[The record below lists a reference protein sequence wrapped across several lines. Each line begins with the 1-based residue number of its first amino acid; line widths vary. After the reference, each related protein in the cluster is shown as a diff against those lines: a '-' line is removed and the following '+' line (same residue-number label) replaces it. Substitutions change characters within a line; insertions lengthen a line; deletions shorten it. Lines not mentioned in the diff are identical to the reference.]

1 MEEGF
6 VVDGIRAI
14 CATLDSF
21 IYGWIIPML
30 YDFIMAL
37 AEVNPFKDN
46 AIEDFATRV
55 YSLLAL
61 FMLFKISFSFI
72 TYIVNPE
79 QMVDKTKGAS
89 NIIKNV
95 IIVLI
100 LIIITP
106 RAFSLL
112 RETQSAILHD
122 NVLPKF
128 ILGYGNDELRSPK
141 SLVYYDGTK
150 GYCTDSSNNIDYN
163 GVINAATTGDY
174 ISLMIFRNFFNVDDD
189 YFNQDPN
196 TVRKSL
202 IDNNFCDQVN
212 NVTVKNFLHA
222 SLYNSA
228 PEFWDGTYVID
239 YWIIISTVVGVGVAL
254 MLLTSCMDV
263 AVRSIKL
270 GFLQIISPIPIISY
284 MDPNSGKNG
293 MFKKWLTEVGKTW
306 ANLFIRL
313 ASLFFAVYAISQ
325 LEFLDLSN
333 ISIFSS
339 DDVAKYSFFIELFLI
354 IGALMFAKQLPQL
367 LETLIPGLKSSGSF
381 QLNPFK
387 KIANE
392 AIGGK
397 LVTGGAAALGGAALI
412 GGSQALSNA
421 VAFGRNK
428 YNLHKKIKSLE
439 ENGNDGDNKKLE
451 KLQREYNSMGIRRFG
466 STFSGGM
473 LGGAKNGLQSGFKTG
488 EKGSANVFK
497 NLKTDLEKG
506 DNARNNRTAI
516 RNYNREAPDDQKYG
530 WFERNITERVDRV
543 TGVKNEDAGYGYY
556 DKKIKELER
565 KISDNNDSE
574 AAVRTGLANYCVNN
588 GINQSLVEELHKLS
602 EGKAKD
608 TTDMINAIRGL
619 TTEDRDSFNKKYG
632 FSGIADLEA
641 NVNTWFSHYTN
652 NLQSSLKNIDSI
664 NTDTRELKAKK
675 REYEDI
681 AKTRR
686 NIEKK

>member
-14 CATLDSF
+14 CATLDNF

-212 NVTVKNFLHA
+212 NVTAKSFLHA

-254 MLLTSCMDV
+254 MLLTICMDV

-284 MDPNSGKNG
+284 MDPNSGKSG

-387 KIANE
+387 NIRENAL
-392 AIGGK
+392 GGNFVAGA
-397 LVTGGAAALGGAALI
+397 VTGAAAGSLATIGGFSANAWNIGKNANKNRKELGWKDGLQKTFLGTDEDGNIRSFRNGNTGIKGVGSAINSLRIGASNSIGSVVGGAGSSAVRAVAKGKDGKWKPLKNAAAGITESSAKRNQRNDGI
-412 GGSQALSNA
+412 GFKENSREKITSIAGIKNDYGLYGKNSDRIKQLSNQA
-421 VAFGRNK
+421 AEYNTREEIARKAQIEYESGSNYSADSFIESFRRNPEGTGELVFEQK
-428 YNLHKKIKSLE
+428 D
-439 ENGNDGDNKKLE
+439 ENGNYKYSGKNKYERYVAYMNKEKKGITYLDSNTFDQYSKLDFNTHY
-451 KLQREYNSMGIRRFG
+451 YNV
-466 STFSGGM
+466 
-473 LGGAKNGLQSGFKTG
+473 
-488 EKGSANVFK
+488 EH
-497 NLKTDLEKG
+497 E
-506 DNARNNRTAI
+506 
-516 RNYNREAPDDQKYG
+516 
-530 WFERNITERVDRV
+530 
-543 TGVKNEDAGYGYY
+543 
-556 DKKIKELER
+556 KIKKEL
-565 KISDNNDSE
+565 S
-574 AAVRTGLANYCVNN
+574 
-588 GINQSLVEELHKLS
+588 
-602 EGKAKD
+602 KAQ
-608 TTDMINAIRGL
+608 NL
-619 TTEDRDSFNKKYG
+619 FKK
-632 FSGIADLEA
+632 
-641 NVNTWFSHYTN
+641 
-652 NLQSSLKNIDSI
+652 
-664 NTDTRELKAKK
+664 
-675 REYEDI
+675 
-681 AKTRR
+681 
-686 NIEKK
+686 EKK